1 MRSCFVNT
9 ILTALLMSA
18 AVGAAAQQPAPL
30 GAAATETDA
39 EPGSFAGDAVR
50 VLVVAGEESSLSAP
64 APGRVATVS
73 VQLGDAVRKGQ
84 LLVAFD
90 CTETSARRDA
100 ARAEVNAARL
110 QHEAKAKL
118 QGLQS
123 AAEVEVE
130 LAAVNVD
137 RSEAQ
142 VRVFDAQLAQCRFT
156 APFSGNVARV
166 FVKPGQSVAVGAP
179 IIDLVSAQTLKFRMN
194 VPSRWLAT
202 LKPGVLLDADIE
214 ETGERYSVK
223 VARMSARVDA
233 VSQTVEIEADLQG
246 KPGKLLPGM
255 SGRARLTARQ

>member
-1 MRSCFVNT
+1 MKSLVA
-9 ILTALLMSA
+9 ALLA
-18 AVGAAAQQPAPL
+18 AAAFGASAQQPAPQL
-30 GAAATETDA
+30 DTAV
-39 EPGSFAGDAVR
+39 AGDTAAGAPSSEVVR

-64 APGRVATVS
+64 APGRIAAVGA
-73 VQLGDAVRKGQ
+73 QLGDAVRKGQ

-110 QHEAKAKL
+110 QHEAKMKL

-156 APFSGNVARV
+156 APFTGRVARV
-166 FVKPGQSVAVGAP
+166 YVKPGQSVAIGAP
-179 IIDLVSAQTLKFRMN
+179 IIDIVSAQTLKFRMN

-202 LKPGVLLDADIE
+202 LKPGDLLDAEIE
-214 ETGERYSVK
+214 ETGERYSLK

-233 VSQTVEIEADLQG
+233 VSQTVEIEADLAS

-255 SGRARLTARQ
+255 SGRARLSAPR

>member
-1 MRSCFVNT
+1 MRHRVIT
-9 ILTALLMSA
+9 PLLLGVLMSA
-18 AVGAAAQQPAPL
+18 AFGVVAQEAPASS
-30 GAAATETDA
+30 AATDIPAATSAPE
-39 EPGSFAGDAVR
+39 AVR
-50 VLVVAGEESSLSAP
+50 VLVVAGEESSISAP
-64 APGRVATVS
+64 APGRVATVA
-73 VQLGDAVRKGQ
+73 VQLGDDVRKGQ

-100 ARAEVNAARL
+100 ARADVSAARL

-142 VRVFDAQLAQCRFT
+142 VRVFDAQLAQCRFN
-156 APFSGNVARV
+156 APFTGRVARV

-179 IIDLVSAQTLKFRMN
+179 IIDVVSAQTLKFRMN

-202 LKPGVLLDADIE
+202 LKPGDLLEADIE
-214 ETGERYSVK
+214 ETGERYSLK
-223 VARMSARVDA
+223 VARMAARVDA

-255 SGRARLTARQ
+255 SGRAHLARQ

>member
-1 MRSCFVNT
+1 MKT
-9 ILTALLMSA
+9 LLGAILAAVAFGATAQQSTALPA
-18 AVGAAAQQPAPL
+18 AGTGADDAPAAFSQ
-30 GAAATETDA
+30 
-39 EPGSFAGDAVR
+39 DAVR
-50 VLVVAGEESSLSAP
+50 VLVMAGEESSLSAP
-64 APGRVATVS
+64 APGRVATVGA
-73 VQLGDAVRKGQ
+73 QLGDAVRKGQ

-90 CTETSARRDA
+90 CSETSARRDA
-100 ARAEVNAARL
+100 ARAEVSAARL
-110 QHEAKAKL
+110 QHEAKMKL

-202 LKPGVLLDADIE
+202 LKPGDLLDADIE
-214 ETGERYSVK
+214 ETGERYSLK

-233 VSQTVEIEADLQG
+233 VSQTVEIEADLVG

-255 SGRARLTARQ
+255 SGRARLSARQ